1 MTEQGGEQAQEVP
14 PELEIVFK
22 LENASGGPVHERAM
36 WVKMPTPEKIL
47 VWQRTVDR
55 LTKVAPDASWTGSE
69 VMAALE
75 RLRKIIDSLLVNQTD
90 VVWIDDQFLEGTLN
104 FRTLAPFVNQAALAF
119 QQVIA
124 ESGNRETR
132 RAAKKAVKRKAP

>member
-1 MTEQGGEQAQEVP
+1 
-14 PELEIVFK
+14 
-22 LENASGGPVHERAM
+22 
-36 WVKMPTPEKIL
+36 
-47 VWQRTVDR
+47 
-55 LTKVAPDASWTGSE
+55 
-69 VMAALE
+69 MAALE
-75 RLRKIIDSLLVNQTD
+75 RLRKIIASLLVNQTD